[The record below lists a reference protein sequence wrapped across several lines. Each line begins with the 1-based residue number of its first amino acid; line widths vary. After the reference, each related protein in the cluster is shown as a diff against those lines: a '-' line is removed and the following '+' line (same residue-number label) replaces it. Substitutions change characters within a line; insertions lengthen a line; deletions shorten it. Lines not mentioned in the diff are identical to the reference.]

1 MTTPDGTLEAEMY
14 SVEKFFGVASQS
26 AAALNRKIIEIN
38 LRNFNSGLDLAKS
51 LARAR
56 NPFEVMQLVASFWW
70 KQFEEFR
77 LQAEDV
83 QNRLFGFSAAQL
95 KFKSAEPVPDL
106 RLREPAK
113 KSTTSL
119 TKGRGPNAQDRA
131 SQRPEQN
138 SGTLKVEVPSV
149 TAPAAGSEVRAP
161 TEKQLR
167 GRTPA
172 KRKSNSRV
180 PAQKQ
185 RKQKP
190 EAAKTILKTRS
201 SSRAV
206 ARLDHKRQTKTQK
219 KVAAKEGVPQNLA
232 TDIKFGTLDG
242 NPVCFT
248 NHEAWWLV
256 DGAWRPIAPREVLA
270 NAAVMREA
278 RFKERF
284 PQAPLLPKKAF
295 RSGKR

>member
-1 MTTPDGTLEAEMY
+1 MY
-14 SVEKFFGVASQS
+14 SVEKFFDVANQS

-51 LARAR
+51 LAGAR
-56 NPFEVMQLVASFWW
+56 NPFEVVTLVASFWW
-70 KQFEEFR
+70 KQFDELR

-83 QNRLFGFSAAQL
+83 QKRLFGFSVAQL
-95 KFKSAEPVPDL
+95 KFKSAEPVPDS

-113 KSTTSL
+113 KSTTPL

-131 SQRPEQN
+131 TQRPEQN
-138 SGTLKVEVPSV
+138 FGTLKVEVPPV

-167 GRTPA
+167 GRTPE
-172 KRKSNSRV
+172 KRSTSLQRPKSNSRV

-190 EAAKTILKTRS
+190 EAAKTTLKTRS
-201 SSRAV
+201 SSRSV
-206 ARLDHKRQTKTQK
+206 TRLQHKRQTKTQK
-219 KVAAKEGVPQNLA
+219 KVAPKEGVPQNLP

-242 NPVCFT
+242 NPVRFT

-256 DGAWRPIAPREVLA
+256 DGAWRPIPLREVLSD
-270 NAAVMREA
+270 AAVMREV

-284 PQAPLLPKKAF
+284 PQVPLLPKKAF
-295 RSGKR
+295 HSGKR